1 MKLNYLILLFYG
13 TLICCSSL
21 KNNNN
26 LNNCSNEKI
35 IINND
40 KKFFMPSKDSLFLN
54 IALMTRFN
62 DTLIVKCDD
71 NIIVKDFFFT
81 DFSTSYTGK
90 TFIYYFEKKK
100 SKTIKLTIIDVS
112 NKICLNVKI
121 PKISTSV
128 YIYHLK
134 NEWTLNLTN
143 EKMLLE

>member
-21 KNNNN
+21 KTNSK
-26 LNNCSNEKI
+26 LNKCSNEKI

-40 KKFFMPSKDSLFLN
+40 KKDLVLSKDSLFLN
-54 IALMTRFN
+54 IALMTSFN

-71 NIIVKDFFFT
+71 KIIVKDFFFT

-90 TFIYYFEKKK
+90 TLTYFFEKKK

-121 PKISTSV
+121 PKMSTSV
-128 YIYHLK
+128 YIYHLP
-134 NEWTLNLTN
+134 NEWILNLTN
-143 EKMLLE
+143 KKMMFE